1 MKKYIP
7 YEKLSKKKQRELDRK
22 QRITWGS
29 LSPVTRNTANPKA
42 YNRQKA
48 RKWERDDYPPVPF
61 SLHRKSPALAA
72 RPFTLSHDMT
82 IPQIAREI
90 LSNFGHQPF
99 PNSSTFN

>member
-48 RKWERDDYPPVPF
+48 RKWDRDDYPAVPF
-61 SLHRKSPALAA
+61 RCITKALQSPA
-72 RPFTLSHDMT
+72 RPFAISHDMT
-82 IPQIAREI
+82 ISQIAREI
-90 LSNFGHQPF
+90 LSNSGHQPF
-99 PNSSTFN
+99 PNSRTFN

>member
-22 QRITWGS
+22 QRLTWGS

-48 RKWERDDYPPVPF
+48 RKWDRDDYPPVPF
-61 SLHRKSPALAA
+61 SLHTESRLYVYRCIRKA
-72 RPFTLSHDMT
+72 DD
-82 IPQIAREI
+82 
-90 LSNFGHQPF
+90 
-99 PNSSTFN
+99 TFFVA